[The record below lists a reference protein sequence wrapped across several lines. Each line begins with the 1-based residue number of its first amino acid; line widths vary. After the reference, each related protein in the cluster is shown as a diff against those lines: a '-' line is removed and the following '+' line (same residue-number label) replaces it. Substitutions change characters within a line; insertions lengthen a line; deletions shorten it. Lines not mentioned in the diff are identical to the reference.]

1 VPELDVQGW
10 DRLSV
15 GVSATGENAA
25 TRARASR
32 KISWSVPAV
41 WSYDPPGYQSIG
53 WTDLSVTNLVTS
65 SSKHGDDDAGD
76 RHPVFLG
83 DTEQG
88 LQGVGGALAEL
99 PQETPVPQ
107 EVDAQHLR
115 HREDIL
121 PMSTGARTSSATQ
134 APNCSTR
141 F

>member
-53 WTDLSVTNLVTS
+53 WKDLSVTNLVTS

-76 RHPVFLG
+76 RAIRSFWVTRNRVFR
-83 DTEQG
+83 
-88 LQGVGGALAEL
+88 A
-99 PQETPVPQ
+99 
-107 EVDAQHLR
+107 
-115 HREDIL
+115 
-121 PMSTGARTSSATQ
+121 SATHWLSF
-134 APNCSTR
+134 PGRRRSLR
-141 F
+141 KK